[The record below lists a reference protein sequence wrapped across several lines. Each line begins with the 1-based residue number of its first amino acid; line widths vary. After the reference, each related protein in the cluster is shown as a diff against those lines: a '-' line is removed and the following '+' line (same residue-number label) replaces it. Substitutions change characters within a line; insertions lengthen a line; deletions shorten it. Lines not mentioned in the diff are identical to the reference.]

1 MGVQPDKEGPAE
13 GLQRVSMKKPVAID
27 PRAEKVL
34 SLLAGKD
41 EASEIVLGGYFA
53 LQHYADYRR
62 THDIDAWW
70 KTMAVAASEQAI
82 REAMQQL
89 AQDEGCSLRERKF
102 GDTVSYE
109 LVRGNRKE
117 FSFQISVRSVGI
129 EEPLS
134 SAWPPVLIE
143 TLSDN
148 IASKMTA
155 LVDRGAPRD
164 FTDIRHVV
172 TEALVTIEAAWDLWR
187 RRNPGDSVEA
197 GKQKALLHL
206 VSLESRRPVDS
217 IPDGAERERARE
229 AREWFKL
236 EFLKL

>member
-1 MGVQPDKEGPAE
+1 MN
-13 GLQRVSMKKPVAID
+13 KPITID

-34 SLLAGKD
+34 SLLAGKS

-62 THDIDAWW
+62 TRDIDAWW
-70 KTMAVAASEQAI
+70 KTQAVQATQQVI
-82 REAMQQL
+82 REAMQLL
-89 AQDEGCSLRERKF
+89 AQDEGCSLRERRF
-102 GDTVSYE
+102 GDTMSFE
-109 LVRGNRKE
+109 LVRGNHKE
-117 FSFQISVRSVGI
+117 FSFQISVRSMGL

-172 TEALVTIEAAWDLWR
+172 SEGLVTIEGAWDLWR
-187 RRNPGDSVEA
+187 RRNPSDTVEA

-206 VSLESRRPVDS
+206 VSLEARRPLDS
-217 IPDGAERERARE
+217 IQDSAERERARD

-236 EFLKL
+236 EFLKP